1 MDFVP
6 IFFQGAVEEITGYRE
21 KDFKAGKPRV
31 DQITHPDDL
40 SRANEILR
48 KACSIP
54 GFSTGFESRIIRKD
68 GQIRWISWNI
78 RNVCDETGKPTF
90 AEGMICDITE
100 RKRMEEKL
108 TALHRHA
115 LQLSTADTVDEIVRG
130 TLDAMEFTLGFDHA
144 DFCLVR
150 YGSIYIQES
159 RGMPWTVSALPAEG
173 PSVIVKAARTKKTFR
188 IPDTRKEPV
197 FLDSPATGPKGE
209 ILHMLSELT
218 VPVLVQYETVAV
230 LNIENTRVDA
240 FTEDDQV
247 LLETLATHVASAV
260 SRLKE
265 EEALRESVSLLSAT
279 LESTADGILV
289 VDKEG
294 KVSTFNRRFAEMW
307 RIPEPLLETRDDAK
321 LLQFVMNQL
330 DDPKQFLD
338 KVQQLYS
345 EPEKE
350 SFDILRF
357 KDGRVFERYSQP
369 QTIGEEI
376 VGRVWSFRD
385 VAERK
390 RTEEALRASEARY
403 RAVVEDQTE
412 LICRYLADGRL
423 SFVNEAYCRYFGKKR
438 EELIGQEFMPVL
450 PEDARKV
457 RKELESISP
466 GNPTV
471 TYDQRVLTPDG
482 QTHWQQWTDRGIFD
496 ERGRLIEFQSI
507 GRDITERKRMEEELG
522 KFSQFRE
529 SIIDS
534 ANVWLNVLDE
544 KANVVIWNKAAEA
557 ISGYSREEVVGHGKI
572 WEWLYPDEEY
582 RKSITDS
589 LAQVV
594 RSGRV
599 DEDFETTIR
608 RKDGQTRII
617 SWNERNLLDEHGKVI
632 GSIALGRN
640 VTEHKR
646 LEEALR
652 QSEERYRFLYEESP
666 TVNVIIGTDGKV
678 KQLNRLAAE
687 ALGYSKDELAGKDT
701 LELVVPEQREEV
713 ASVLKS
719 GLDGEFTPEV
729 AVNLYARDGSIRTI
743 LFSPGQVLLKEDETT
758 SVLFTGIDIT
768 ERKRAEDALQE
779 SESRYRAL
787 FDNASDA
794 IFIHDIG
801 GHFLEVNRV
810 ACERL
815 GYSRHELL
823 RMTPK
828 DIGSPEYALLV
839 AKRTEELGERGYA
852 IYEAAHT
859 RRDGTAIP
867 TELSSR
873 LIEFKGK
880 PVVLSIARDIT
891 GRVEYEKKLVA
902 LHGHASQLAAAKS
915 IEEIMESTLNS
926 MRTTLGFDIADVF
939 VVQDGHMV
947 PKGVRGIPLGFSGPV
962 PDGQGIVWKA
972 ANSKATVRVGDVQA
986 EPAYLDR
993 FGPGWEGPPSMSSE
1007 MAVPVIVGD
1016 RTAAVLNVES
1026 TRPDAFTDEDQ
1037 KLLET
1042 LGVHVGS
1049 DIHRLQLDG
1058 ELRRYSG
1065 HLEDLV
1071 AERTQKLSESEKR
1084 FRELADLLPQ
1094 IVFETDEKGNLTFGN
1109 RAGFAITGYS
1119 QADLDKGLNALQLF
1133 APEDRDKVRDRIARV
1148 LRGEKATGTEYL
1160 ARREDASTFPVIIH
1174 TTAIVRGDRAV
1185 GLRGIA
1191 IDITERKETE
1201 KHLLR
1206 VERLVAIGETAR
1218 MIGHDLRNPLQGI
1231 SGAVEILRRH
1241 FAQRAD
1247 EMTLEMLQTIDGC
1260 VEYANGIVGDVL
1272 DYTGELHLELK
1283 KTNPKRV
1290 TNDVLSLIQ
1299 LPSNITLSDLTEGK
1313 PEIEV
1318 DVDKIQ
1324 RVFVNIIE
1332 NAIAAMP
1339 KGGKITIRSRVRRK
1353 DLEIQ
1358 FTDTGAGIPK
1368 KEMRM
1373 IWKPFHTTKAK
1384 GIGLGLSICKRIV
1397 EAHGGAIS
1405 VTSTVGKGTTFLIKL
1420 PIEPFSRKEVAHD

>member
-21 KDFKAGKPRV
+21 EDFKTGKPKV
-31 DQITHPDDL
+31 DQIAHPDDL
-40 SRANEILR
+40 SRTNEILR

-54 GFSTGFESRIIRKD
+54 GLSTGFESRIIRKD
-68 GQIRWISWNI
+68 GQIRWISWSI
-78 RNVCDETGKPTF
+78 RNVCDETGNPTF

-115 LQLSTADTVDEIVRG
+115 LQLSTAGTVDEIVRG
-130 TLDAMEFTLGFDHA
+130 TLDAMEFTLGFDHG

-150 YGSIYIQES
+150 GGSIYIQES
-159 RGMPWTVSALPAEG
+159 RGMPWTVSALPTEG

-197 FLDSPATGPKGE
+197 FLDSPATGPNGE

-260 SRLKE
+260 SRMKE
-265 EEALRESVSLLSAT
+265 EEALRESVSLLGAT
-279 LESTADGILV
+279 LESTVDGILV
-289 VDKEG
+289 VDREG
-294 KVSTFNRRFAEMW
+294 KVSAFSRRFAEMW
-307 RIPEPLLETRDDAK
+307 RIPEPLLEARDDAK

-330 DDPKQFLD
+330 DDPKQFLE

-350 SFDILRF
+350 SFDILTF

-369 QTIGEEI
+369 QRLGTGI

-385 VAERK
+385 V
-390 RTEEALRASEARY
+390 
-403 RAVVEDQTE
+403 
-412 LICRYLADGRL
+412 
-423 SFVNEAYCRYFGKKR
+423 
-438 EELIGQEFMPVL
+438 
-450 PEDARKV
+450 
-457 RKELESISP
+457 
-466 GNPTV
+466 
-471 TYDQRVLTPDG
+471 
-482 QTHWQQWTDRGIFD
+482 
-496 ERGRLIEFQSI
+496 
-507 GRDITERKRMEEELG
+507 
-522 KFSQFRE
+522 
-529 SIIDS
+529 
-534 ANVWLNVLDE
+534 
-544 KANVVIWNKAAEA
+544 
-557 ISGYSREEVVGHGKI
+557 
-572 WEWLYPDEEY
+572 
-582 RKSITDS
+582 
-589 LAQVV
+589 
-594 RSGRV
+594 
-599 DEDFETTIR
+599 
-608 RKDGQTRII
+608 
-617 SWNERNLLDEHGKVI
+617 
-632 GSIALGRN
+632 
-640 VTEHKR
+640 
-646 LEEALR
+646 
-652 QSEERYRFLYEESP
+652 
-666 TVNVIIGTDGKV
+666 
-678 KQLNRLAAE
+678 
-687 ALGYSKDELAGKDT
+687 
-701 LELVVPEQREEV
+701 
-713 ASVLKS
+713 
-719 GLDGEFTPEV
+719 
-729 AVNLYARDGSIRTI
+729 
-743 LFSPGQVLLKEDETT
+743 
-758 SVLFTGIDIT
+758 T

-794 IFIHDIG
+794 IFIHDVG
-801 GHFLEVNRV
+801 GRFLEVNRV

-815 GYSRHELL
+815 GYSRDELL

-839 AKRTEELGERGYA
+839 AKGTEELGERGCV
-852 IYEAAHT
+852 IYEAAHI
-859 RRDGTAIP
+859 RRDGAAIP

-891 GRVEYEKKLVA
+891 GRVEYEEKLVA

-915 IEEIMESTLNS
+915 IEEITESTLNS
-926 MRTTLGFDIADVF
+926 MQTTLGFDIADVF
-939 VVQDGHMV
+939 VVQDGHMI
-947 PKGVRGIPLGFSGPV
+947 PKGVRGTPLGFSGPV

-993 FGPGWEGPPSMSSE
+993 FGPSREGPLSMSSE

-1026 TRPDAFTDEDQ
+1026 MRPDAFTDEDQ

-1058 ELRRYSG
+1058 ELRRYSE

-1094 IVFETDEKGNLTFGN
+1094 IVFETDEKGNVTFGN
-1109 RAGFAITGYS
+1109 RAGFAITGYL
-1119 QADLDKGLNALQLF
+1119 QPDLDKGLNALQLF

-1148 LRGEKATGTEYL
+1148 LRGEKASGTEYL
-1160 ARREDASTFPVIIH
+1160 ARREDGSTFPVIIH

-1191 IDITERKETE
+1191 IDITEHKETE
-1201 KHLLR
+1201 KRILR
-1206 VERLVAIGETAR
+1206 VERLAAIGETAR

-1231 SGAVEILRRH
+1231 SGAAAVLRQH
-1241 FAQRAD
+1241 YGQRAD
-1247 EMTLEMLQTIDGC
+1247 EITIEMLQTIDGC
-1260 VEYANGIVGDVL
+1260 VKYANKIVGDLL
-1272 DYTGELHLELK
+1272 DYTTELHLELT

-1290 TNDVLSLIQ
+1290 MNDVVSLIR
-1299 LPSNITLSDLTEGK
+1299 LPSNIMLSDLTESK

-1318 DVDKIQ
+1318 DVDKVR
-1324 RVFVNIIE
+1324 RVFVNLME

-1339 KGGKITIRSRVRRK
+1339 KGGKITIRSKVRRK
-1353 DLEIQ
+1353 DLEVQ
-1358 FTDTGAGIPK
+1358 FTDTGEGIPK
-1368 KEMRM
+1368 REMKM

-1397 EAHGGAIS
+1397 EAHGGTIS
-1405 VTSTVGKGTTFLIKL
+1405 VTTAVRKGTTFLIKL
-1420 PIEPFSRKEVAHD
+1420 PIEPFPKREVVHD

>member
-1 MDFVP
+1 MDSVP

-21 KDFKAGKPRV
+21 KDFKAGRPRV

-78 RNVCDETGKPTF
+78 RNIYDETGKPTF

-150 YGSIYIQES
+150 GGSTYIQES
-159 RGMPWTVSALPAEG
+159 RGMPWTISALPAEG
-173 PSVIVKAARTKKTFR
+173 PSVIVKAARTKKTFL

-289 VDKEG
+289 VDGEG
-294 KVSTFNRRFAEMW
+294 KVSIFSRRFAEMW
-307 RIPEPLLETRDDAK
+307 RVPEPLLETRDDAK

-345 EPEKE
+345 EPGKE
-350 SFDILRF
+350 SFDVLRF

-369 QTIGEEI
+369 QRLGIGI

-385 VAERK
+385 V
-390 RTEEALRASEARY
+390 
-403 RAVVEDQTE
+403 
-412 LICRYLADGRL
+412 
-423 SFVNEAYCRYFGKKR
+423 
-438 EELIGQEFMPVL
+438 
-450 PEDARKV
+450 
-457 RKELESISP
+457 
-466 GNPTV
+466 
-471 TYDQRVLTPDG
+471 
-482 QTHWQQWTDRGIFD
+482 
-496 ERGRLIEFQSI
+496 
-507 GRDITERKRMEEELG
+507 
-522 KFSQFRE
+522 
-529 SIIDS
+529 
-534 ANVWLNVLDE
+534 
-544 KANVVIWNKAAEA
+544 
-557 ISGYSREEVVGHGKI
+557 
-572 WEWLYPDEEY
+572 
-582 RKSITDS
+582 
-589 LAQVV
+589 
-594 RSGRV
+594 
-599 DEDFETTIR
+599 
-608 RKDGQTRII
+608 
-617 SWNERNLLDEHGKVI
+617 
-632 GSIALGRN
+632 
-640 VTEHKR
+640 TEHKK

-652 QSEERYRFLYEESP
+652 QSEKRYRFLYEESP

-687 ALGYSKDELAGKDT
+687 ALGYSKDELAGKDA
-701 LELVVPEQREEV
+701 LELVVPEQREQV

-729 AVNLYARDGSIRTI
+729 AVNLYAKDGSIRTI

-801 GHFLEVNRV
+801 GRFLEVNRV

-815 GYSRHELL
+815 GYSRDELL

-839 AKRTEELGERGYA
+839 AKRTEKLGERGYA

-880 PVVLSIARDIT
+880 PVVLSIARDVT
-891 GRVEYEKKLVA
+891 GRVEYEEKLVA

-1026 TRPDAFTDEDQ
+1026 TRPDGFTDEDQ

-1160 ARREDASTFPVIIH
+1160 ARREDGSTFPLIIH
-1174 TTAIVRGDRAV
+1174 TTAIVREDRAV

-1201 KHLLR
+1201 KHLLG

-1260 VEYANGIVGDVL
+1260 VKYANGIVGDLL
-1272 DYTGELHLELK
+1272 DYTRELHLELK

-1313 PEIEV
+1313 PEIGV

-1339 KGGKITIRSRVRRK
+1339 KGGKITIRSKVRRK

-1373 IWKPFHTTKAK
+1373 IWKPFQTTKAK

-1397 EAHGGAIS
+1397 EAHGGTIS
-1405 VTSTVGKGTTFLIKL
+1405 VTSTVGKGTTFLMKL
-1420 PIEPFSRKEVAHD
+1420 PIEPLSKREVTHD